1 MNPGEELEIFRGYL
15 MPWDTQ
21 FLTKFTLSC
30 TSDSLGGCLEIGTG
44 FTGDPK
50 RVRAASIGP
59 HSCRIMLAAALTGR
73 KNGGKKLTR
82 KRDLLVCTLLQE
94 QALLGVKQKN
104 REGAVE
110 QSQIDVFHQMA

>member
-1 MNPGEELEIFRGYL
+1 MNPGEKLEIFRGHL

-30 TSDSLGGCLEIGTG
+30 TADSLSGCLEIGTG

-59 HSCRIMLAAALTGR
+59 HSCRIVLAVALTYGE
-73 KNGGKKLTR
+73 NGGQKTY
-82 KRDLLVCTLLQE
+82 QE
-94 QALLGVKQKN
+94 T
-104 REGAVE
+104 
-110 QSQIDVFHQMA
+110 